1 MKKMSIE
8 KALEYSLDKRIVIHT
23 PTQEVYDRL
32 DKYAKEHNLDWLS
45 RNFFPEYGRY
55 TCVNVD
61 TYGASFADIDYYRDK
76 GYEII
81 YLESTK

>member
-1 MKKMSIE
+1 MKKMSMK
-8 KALEYSLDKRIVIHT
+8 KAVEYSVDKRIVIHT

-32 DKYAKEHNLDWLS
+32 DKYAKDHNLDWLS
-45 RNFFPEYGRY
+45 RNFFPEYGRD
-55 TCVNVD
+55 TCVNVN
-61 TYGASFADIDYYRDK
+61 TYATLFADIDSYRDK